1 MSASAPRPLTLL
13 WYTVTN
19 YGKLTIVK
27 ASFVGSFKE
36 FQLKSLAKFATL
48 FLISEKSTIQFKL
61 HIFLYVNLEAYMLLL
76 LTYYFIQWTFHIIY
90 LSVRKN
96 YLIF

>member
-36 FQLKSLAKFATL
+36 FQLKSFAKFA
-48 FLISEKSTIQFKL
+48 TIQFKL
-61 HIFLYVNLEAYMLLL
+61 HIILYVNLEAYMLLL
-76 LTYYFIQWTFHIIY
+76 LA
-90 LSVRKN
+90 
-96 YLIF
+96 